1 MDKSINFPNLGI
13 YLSNVGNKIS
23 VFGFDIAYYG
33 ITIAIGMLCGIYIAM
48 RMAKKTKQNPDTYMD
63 LAMVAIVCALAGARL
78 FFVAFS
84 WDQYKDDL
92 LSIFNTRRGGLA
104 IYGGVIAAVICA
116 FVFARVK
123 KLKFGQLVDTAC
135 IGLVLGQIIGRW
147 GNFFNREV
155 FGGYTNSL
163 FAMQLPLN
171 AVRSSDVTAE
181 MMEHLQTIDGIS
193 YIQVH
198 PTFLYESLWN
208 VGVLILLI
216 WYTKKKKFHGEV
228 FALYL
233 LGYGIGR
240 FWIEGMRTDQLL
252 IPGLG
257 LPVSQVISV
266 ILAATAVAVIIFKRK
281 NGNLQEDKDDY
292 VHGEIGSIED
302 ED

>member
-13 YLSNVGNKIS
+13 YLSNVGDKIS
-23 VFGFDIAYYG
+23 IFGFDIAYYG

-163 FAMQLPLN
+163 LAMQLPLN

-257 LPVSQVISV
+257 FPVSQVISV

>member
-23 VFGFDIAYYG
+23 IFGFDIAYYG

-257 LPVSQVISV
+257 FPVSQVISV

>member
-13 YLSNVGNKIS
+13 YLSNVGDKIS
-23 VFGFDIAYYG
+23 IFGFDIAYYG

-163 FAMQLPLN
+163 LAMQLPLN

-216 WYTKKKKFHGEV
+216 WHTKKKKFHGEV

-233 LGYGIGR
+233 LGYGTGR

-292 VHGEIGSIED
+292 VHGEIGSIEE

>member
-13 YLSNVGNKIS
+13 YLSNVGDKIS
-23 VFGFDIAYYG
+23 IFGFDIAYYG

>member
-13 YLSNVGNKIS
+13 YLSNVGDKIS
-23 VFGFDIAYYG
+23 IFGFDIAYYG

-163 FAMQLPLN
+163 LAMQLPLN

>member
-13 YLSNVGNKIS
+13 YLSNVGDKIS
-23 VFGFDIAYYG
+23 IFGFDIAYYG

-257 LPVSQVISV
+257 FPVSQVISV